1 MIKFKF
7 LPHTA
12 DIKFQANGKTKDAL
26 FENCALAVS
35 SAYARGQKI
44 KDKLK
49 KTIQVSGKDNE
60 SLLYNFLEELIFQVD
75 ANYFITLKAKVKIEQ
90 NQLKATLFGDKTQN
104 YGLDSIKAVTYHQIY
119 VKKPAWAGKPKLF
132 WTSNK
137 YILLT

>member
-7 LPHTA
+7 LQHTA

-119 VKKPAWAGKPKLF
+119 VKKTRLGWQAQV
-132 WTSNK
+132 
-137 YILLT
+137 ILDV